1 MVVPVKIKHEE
12 GKEPIISYVLVE
24 QYRHGCGD
32 VCLEFPAGRCDKGE
46 DFETAARREL
56 LEETGYKVKSIKFLH
71 TQWLSPVRS
80 ADKQNVYV
88 AVVEDEPESTQ
99 HEPSEVGSGM
109 TVVEMSAEQL
119 HLAVRDNSIGSVST
133 LASLCSVLLSS
144 TAALKY
150 LDSTPTQESI

>member
-1 MVVPVKIKHEE
+1 MIQKWKVQESKALHETPYFSVVKDTCLDSNGGAREYYRVPSHISNHVMVVPVKIKHEE

-109 TVVEMSAEQL
+109 TVVE
-119 HLAVRDNSIGSVST
+119 
-133 LASLCSVLLSS
+133 
-144 TAALKY
+144 
-150 LDSTPTQESI
+150 